1 MLKEIWNLLKE
12 IWNLLLFGCFLIVAM
27 LLFVVL
33 ANPSVETMI
42 YLKWFYV
49 ILITTY
55 VMWPTLKKD
64 EKK

>member
-1 MLKEIWNLLKE
+1 MLKE

-33 ANPSVETMI
+33 TNPSVETMI

-49 ILITTY
+49 ILTTTY

>member
-1 MLKEIWNLLKE
+1 MLKE

-27 LLFVVL
+27 LLSVL
-33 ANPSVETMI
+33 LTNPSVETMV

-55 VMWPTLKKD
+55 VMWRTLKKD

>member
-33 ANPSVETMI
+33 TNPSVETMI

-49 ILITTY
+49 ILTTTY

>member
-1 MLKEIWNLLKE
+1 MLKEIWNL
-12 IWNLLLFGCFLIVAM
+12 ILFGCFLIVAM

-33 ANPSVETMI
+33 TNPSVETMI

>member
-1 MLKEIWNLLKE
+1 MQMLKE

-33 ANPSVETMI
+33 TNPSVETMV

-64 EKK
+64 EKN

>member
-1 MLKEIWNLLKE
+1 MLKE

-27 LLFVVL
+27 LLSVL
-33 ANPSVETMI
+33 LTNPSVETMV

-55 VMWPTLKKD
+55 VMWRTLKKD
-64 EKK
+64 EKN